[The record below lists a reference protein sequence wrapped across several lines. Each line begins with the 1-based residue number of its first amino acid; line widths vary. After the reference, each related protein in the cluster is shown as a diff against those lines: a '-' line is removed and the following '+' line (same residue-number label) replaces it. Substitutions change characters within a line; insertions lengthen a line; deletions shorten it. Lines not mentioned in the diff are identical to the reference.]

1 MHQELLERIQQN
13 KTPTKGSQQSN
24 MDRSDSDDNNE
35 GESKDK
41 EEKEV
46 IDDSSTHT
54 EHLSG
59 SKNKKGLIMSVDGD
73 EDSKSSEDD
82 NRHNNGDV
90 VGQLYSVQYKSIF
103 GAPGKV
109 RRNMC
114 DEARPLSQV

>member
-46 IDDSSTHT
+46 IDDSSTDT

-59 SKNKKGLIMSVDGD
+59 SKNKKGLIMSVEDAGD
-73 EDSKSSEDD
+73 SDSTAND
-82 NRHNNGDV
+82 NRTNN
-90 VGQLYSVQYKSIF
+90 S
-103 GAPGKV
+103 
-109 RRNMC
+109 
-114 DEARPLSQV
+114 E